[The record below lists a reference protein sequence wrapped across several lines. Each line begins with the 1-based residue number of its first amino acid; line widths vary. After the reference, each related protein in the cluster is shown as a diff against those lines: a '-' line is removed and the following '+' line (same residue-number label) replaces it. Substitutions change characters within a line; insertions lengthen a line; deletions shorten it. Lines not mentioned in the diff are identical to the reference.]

1 MHFSKLLSTFVYL
14 FAIAQI
20 SQANRVTTYKELK
33 IVDNPPGVLIKIGN
47 PSINGGTDQDKKN
60 GDVSFLEDVDDH
72 VAKLQAEAEEI
83 RDIYNELVKST
94 FGEQLIL
101 NLTNQTNQ
109 TDQLATD
116 EPSMLGAPRKFSAD
130 WVRAAI
136 NPSLLNSTMQTNKS
150 QNSTLIQ

>member
-1 MHFSKLLSTFVYL
+1 MTFCYSLSV
-14 FAIAQI
+14 FAIFVAVTHI
-20 SQANRVTTYKELK
+20 SQADRISTYKEFKLIDTPSRISTSEKPPSEHDSRDLSFYVEAEERLDKLK
-33 IVDNPPGVLIKIGN
+33 
-47 PSINGGTDQDKKN
+47 
-60 GDVSFLEDVDDH
+60 
-72 VAKLQAEAEEI
+72 AEAEEI

-136 NPSLLNSTMQTNKS
+136 NPSLLKSTMQTNKS